1 MNSKIFSILSQITI
15 AFGFIFTLIG
25 NNTIAAPVSTDIQN
39 LAQTIDKHQGNIIEW
54 SLYARESVYLPTE
67 EERLSKKHELEKQ
80 FPDMEWKAGTD
91 SIIGKRD
98 HGIFSETIQILSTD
112 NNRHLSSYI
121 VYEAKG
127 ENWDSKHVNF
137 INDIAEKTVLN
148 LFNGNPILFSCIKG
162 EFSEELN
169 EFVDHSLDGLLQSL
183 HASEV
188 ESVKEQEFYSMSA
201 FSSLFAQ
208 TLSFTNKQMNMQIG
222 LRKNEMGPGTTVV
235 VGTPILTIEY

>member
-1 MNSKIFSILSQITI
+1 MNNKFFSILSQVTI
-15 AFGFIFTLIG
+15 VFGFIFALVG
-25 NNTIAAPVSTDIQN
+25 NNTIAAPESTDLQN
-39 LAQTIDKHQGNIIEW
+39 LAQTIEKHQGNIIEW
-54 SLYARESVYLPTE
+54 SLYARESVYLPTV
-67 EERLSKKHELEKQ
+67 EERLSKINELKEL
-80 FPDMEWKAGTD
+80 FPDMEWSVRSD
-91 SIIGKRD
+91 SLIGKRD

-112 NNRHLSSYI
+112 NNRHSSSYI

-127 ENWDSKHVNF
+127 ENWDSKHVKF
-137 INDIAEKTVLN
+137 INDRAEKTVLN
-148 LFNGNPILFSCIKG
+148 LFDGNPILFSCIKG

-169 EFVDHSLDGLLQSL
+169 EFVDHSLDGFLHSL

-222 LRKNEMGPGTTVV
+222 LRKNEMGPGTTFV